1 MPCEKVISQ
10 YFCAIDRCHFIDEVS
25 REVGA
30 AQFWSFLPVSSFNV
44 MNSVGSGHEICFRIW
59 RRRGDSNSRYP

>member
-1 MPCEKVISQ
+1 MKRLLASISVLL
-10 YFCAIDRCHFIDEVS
+10 IDVTSLTRES

-44 MNSVGSGHEICFRIW
+44 MNSVRSSHEICFRIW